1 MRITVIA
8 LDHPDYKLGLATY
21 AAASERDALVWL
33 RAYYE
38 SEFDTKIDDVP
49 DAELEAFVARD
60 GGYRV
65 AIHEHDVEVPLYPSK
80 PRSLQPWPPRRG
92 VA

>member
-8 LDHPDYKLGLATY
+8 LDAPDYKLGVTTY
-21 AAASERDALVWL
+21 ATTSERDALVWL

-38 SEFDTKIDDVP
+38 SECGGSIAHVP
-49 DAELEAFVARD
+49 DEELEAYVATY
-60 GGYRV
+60 GGYRTTV
-65 AIHEHDVEVPLYPSK
+65 EEHDVEVPLYPEK
-80 PRSLQPWPPRRG
+80 PRSLQTWPPRRG